1 MSTPRTNRSTT
12 HLADLSAADLVRRA
26 VAGEVTAAAAVVASL
41 ERIERRN
48 PGVNAFSVVLAE
60 QARADAARLDARLA
74 SDGPAGPLHGVPV
87 AVKDEIDVAGCVTTF
102 GGRGN
107 STPAAEDG
115 EVVRRLRQA
124 GAVIVGKTRMPEF
137 GQWPF
142 TESVDGGIT
151 RNPWDRSRT
160 PGGSSGGTAA
170 AVALGMVP
178 VAIGGDGGGSIRI
191 PAACCGLFGLKP
203 TRGRVT
209 SHPMPHLW
217 WALGTTGPLTR
228 TVLDSALVYD
238 VIRGNV
244 TSDMFTAPEP
254 STSFI
259 AAAGFDPGRLRIGW
273 STRPVTR
280 GVRPAPEH
288 VAAVEE
294 VARILA
300 GLGHE
305 VREVDPDYPDPSA
318 AFVPQFVG
326 GVRTECDAVE
336 HFDRLERR
344 TQQVYRLGGWVSQ
357 GVIDKAMA
365 AGERIAEKANRIF
378 APESG
383 HSVDVLLTPT
393 IGPRPRK
400 VGVLDRGGPVAAALK
415 STSMIAWTALW
426 NVTGNPA
433 ASVPAG
439 LAADGLP
446 LAVQLV
452 GRIGDEPTLLRVAAQ
467 LERTRPW
474 PLLTDGRLSG

>member
-1 MSTPRTNRSTT
+1 MSGS
-12 HLADLSAADLVRRA
+12 HLADLSAADLVRRTATGETSAADA
-26 VAGEVTAAAAVVASL
+26 VESSL

-60 QARADAARLDARLA
+60 EARAEAARLDERRAA
-74 SDGPAGPLHGVPV
+74 GEPAGPLHGVPV
-87 AVKDEIDVAGCVTTF
+87 AIKEEIDVAGCVTTF

-124 GAVIVGKTRMPEF
+124 GAIVVGKTRMPEF

-151 RNPWDRSRT
+151 RNPWDRTRT

-217 WALGTTGPLTR
+217 WGLGTTGPLTR

-238 VIRGNV
+238 VIRGN
-244 TSDMFTAPEP
+244 TTGDMFTAPEP

-273 STRPVTR
+273 STKPASR

-294 VARILA
+294 VSRVLA

-305 VREVDPDYPDPSA
+305 VREVDPHYPDA
-318 AFVPQFVG
+318 TTAFVPQFFA
-326 GVRTECDAVE
+326 GVRTESDAVE
-336 HFDRLERR
+336 HFERLERR
-344 TQQVYRLGGWVSQ
+344 TRQVYRLGGWVSQ
-357 GVIDKAMA
+357 RAIDRALA
-365 AGERIAEKANRIF
+365 AGERVAEKANRVFDDI
-378 APESG
+378 
-383 HSVDVLLTPT
+383 DVLLTPT

-400 VGVLDRGGPVAAALK
+400 VGVLSRGGPVSAALK
-415 STSMIAWTALW
+415 STPMIAWTALW

-439 LAADGLP
+439 LGADGLP

-474 PLLTDGRLSG
+474 PLLTDEGRLA